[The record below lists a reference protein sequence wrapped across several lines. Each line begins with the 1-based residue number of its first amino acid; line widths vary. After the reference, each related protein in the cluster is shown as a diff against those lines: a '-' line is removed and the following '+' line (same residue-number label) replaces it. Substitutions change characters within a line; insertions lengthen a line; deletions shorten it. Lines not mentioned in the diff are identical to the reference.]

1 MISVQNITYIHQ
13 NKDTLFENIN
23 FSCKDSEKVAL
34 IGNNGTGKSTL
45 LKIIAGVLEPSNG
58 KVICSS
64 KPYYVPQHFGQ
75 YNDCTIAA
83 ALQIEKKLDALK
95 SILDGNFSE
104 EKQKIL
110 GDDWTIEERCNE
122 ALSFW
127 GLQNFPL
134 TQEMNKLSGGEKT
147 KVFLAGI
154 LIHKPDIVLLDEP
167 TNHLDLHSR
176 EILYNYVQNCTQT
189 LIVVSHDRTLLQQ
202 LNTVYELDSRG
213 ITVYGGNYE
222 FYKEQ
227 KDIEGNAVLQKLR
240 NAESSLRK
248 AKMTEQET
256 LERKLRSDIRGKK
269 KLKDGGMPH
278 AMKKLLKNKAEA
290 STSRLQEV
298 HKEKLAEISDEV
310 SQMKQK
316 AASYDKMR
324 MNFESSNLHQGKIL
338 VNAENINFAYKEN
351 NLWANSMNIQI
362 RSGERLNI
370 KGANGSGKTT
380 LIKIILGQL
389 EPTSGEIK
397 RAEVK
402 SVYIDQEYS
411 LIDNTLTV
419 YEQAQR
425 YNYEHLQEHEIK
437 IRLFRFLFNS
447 DFWDKPC
454 GALSGGEKMRL
465 LLCCLMIS
473 NKAPDLF
480 ILDEPT
486 NNLDIQNIEIL
497 TSAINEYHGT
507 LIVVSHDKYFLE
519 EIRVDGEIKV
529 G

>member
-1 MISVQNITYIHQ
+1 MISVQNLTYSHQ

-23 FSCKDSEKVAL
+23 FSCQDSDKVAL

-45 LKIIAGVLEPSNG
+45 LKIIAGVLEPSKG

-75 YNDCTIAA
+75 YNNCTIAA
-83 ALQIEKKLDALK
+83 ALQIEQKLIALK

-110 GDDWTIEERCNE
+110 GDDWTIEERSKE
-122 ALSFW
+122 ALTFW
-127 GLQNFPL
+127 GLQDFPL
-134 TQEMNKLSGGEKT
+134 TLEMNKLSGGEKT
-147 KVFLAGI
+147 KIFLAGI
-154 LIHKPDIVLLDEP
+154 LIHQPEIILLDEP
-167 TNHLDLHSR
+167 TNHLDLQSR
-176 EILYNYVQNCTQT
+176 ELLYNFVQSSTKTQ
-189 LIVVSHDRTLLQQ
+189 IVVSHDRTLLQL
-202 LNTVYELDSRG
+202 LNTVYELDSCG
-213 ITVYGGNYE
+213 ITVYGGNYD

-227 KDIEGNAVLQKLR
+227 KSIEENAASQKLK

-256 LERKLRSDIRGKK
+256 LERKQRSDARGKK
-269 KLKDGGMPH
+269 KQENAGLPRILK
-278 AMKKLLKNKAEA
+278 KTLKNKAEHS
-290 STSRLQEV
+290 STRLKEIHQEKIGELSEEIAAV
-298 HKEKLAEISDEV
+298 RQKLYA
-310 SQMKQK
+310 
-316 AASYDKMR
+316 YDKMR
-324 MNFESSNLHQGKIL
+324 MNFESSNLHNGKIL
-338 VNAENINFAYKEN
+338 VNAENINFAYKED
-351 NLWANSMNIQI
+351 NLWINTLSFQI
-362 RSGERLNI
+362 GSGERLNI

-397 RAEVK
+397 RAEIK

-425 YNYEHLQEHEIK
+425 YNTEHLKEHEIK

-447 DFWDKPC
+447 DFWDKSC
-454 GALSGGEKMRL
+454 SALSGGEKMRL

-519 EIRVDGEIKV
+519 EIRVEREIELE
-529 G
+529 